1 MQKTQNFQLNQWE
14 KTDRIMMEDFNSDN
28 ARLEAALNAIWETFP
43 LVKLVSLTL
52 PTETTHT
59 ELDLSSID
67 LTDYRLLQL
76 YVRFPSGTIPSY
88 YLALQV
94 NDLSNGYYDSDG
106 DNDQVA
112 LGDVYINRT
121 MATASAEIHVG
132 QYLSC
137 SNRTPIPT
145 NQVKSFKL
153 TGVLSMTALSDPS
166 LIPAGT
172 KITLYGLKG

>member
-94 NDLSNGYYDSDG
+94 NDLSNGY
-106 DNDQVA
+106 
-112 LGDVYINRT
+112 INRT